1 VKKILTIILVFTFTT
16 SLKAETWSC
25 IYSYNNE
32 TRTYELKRVAGK
44 SFARVNNGKTD
55 SYKMKIVKETNKYIH
70 LYESIGSFETAFL
83 TILDKKNTAFVM
95 VGLEY
100 KNSTAIIEGKCIVK

>member
-1 VKKILTIILVFTFTT
+1 M
-16 SLKAETWSC
+16 
-25 IYSYNNE
+25 YNNE
-32 TRTYELKRVAGK
+32 TRTYELKRAAGN
-44 SFARVNNGKTD
+44 SFARVKNGKTD
-55 SYKMKIVKETNKYIH
+55 SYKMEIVKETNKYIH